1 MLEKHCRECGC
12 ELIEKELKGEG
23 CVPYC
28 TRCGEFRF
36 PMYNVAVSM
45 IVINRQTR
53 TILLIRQYGRP
64 SFILV
69 AGYVNR
75 GEPLEQAVVR
85 EIKEETGMT
94 ES

>member
-45 IVINRQTR
+45 IVINRHVSTAD
-53 TILLIRQYGRP
+53 LLLFSSRDTSIAESR
-64 SFILV
+64 L
-69 AGYVNR
+69 NR
-75 GEPLEQAVVR
+75 LLCE
-85 EIKEETGMT
+85 K
-94 ES
+94 